1 MRTGARLAGSRQRM
15 RGYRAGAPTRPEES
29 ALNHRI
35 RFRRACLLLV
45 ALALPACS
53 LARFPAPAAEQSE
66 QAQILGIPN
75 ARFWIDRGSS
85 GLLREIQDAAAREAV
100 TLPPEQL
107 LNRPPANYLAISGG
121 GDNGAFGAGLLVG
134 WTASG
139 RRPEFQVVT
148 GVSAGA
154 LTAPFAF
161 LGPAYDAQLKEVF
174 TAVAPPDILLLRRFA
189 GALLFGDSLADTGPL
204 FRLIERHVNEDMMH
218 AIAAEYRRGR
228 LLLIGTTNLDM
239 QRPVVWNI
247 GAIAASGHPEA
258 IGLFRKILLASAS
271 IPGAFPPVF
280 TDVEIDGQRYQE
292 MHVDGGAASQ
302 MFLYPASLDLSYRA
316 LDGVIR
322 RDRTAYL
329 IRNARMDPEW
339 ATTTRHLFAI
349 SRRSI
354 ATSIYFSGLNDV
366 VRIFLTSQRDGV
378 RFKLAY
384 IDGAFGQDRPEAF
397 DTECMRAL
405 FDHGYQ
411 RAREGNPWV
420 DAPPGFT
427 PAALPSRR

>member
-1 MRTGARLAGSRQRM
+1 M
-15 RGYRAGAPTRPEES
+15 PEEIS
-29 ALNHRI
+29 VDWPFHL
-35 RFRRACLLLV
+35 RRPCLPAVRWCLLLA
-45 ALALPACS
+45 ALVLPACS
-53 LARFPAPAAEQSE
+53 MARFPAPPAEQSE
-66 QAQILGIPN
+66 QMQVLGIPN
-75 ARFWIDRGSS
+75 ARFWIDRGSG
-85 GLLREIQDAAAREAV
+85 GLLREVQEAAAREAA

-139 RRPEFQVVT
+139 QRPEFQVVT

-161 LGPAYDAQLKEVF
+161 LGPAYDPQLREVF
-174 TAVAPPDILLLRRFA
+174 TAVAPPDILLFRRFA

-204 FRLIERHVNEDMMH
+204 FRLIERQVNEEMMQ
-218 AIAAEYRRGR
+218 AIAREYRRGR
-228 LLLIGTTNLDM
+228 LLLIGTTNLDL

-247 GAIAASGHPEA
+247 GAIAASGHPDA

-280 TDVEIDGQRYQE
+280 TDVEIGGQRYQE

-302 MFLYPASLDLSYRA
+302 MFLYPASLDISYSS
-316 LDGVIR
+316 LDGPIR
-322 RDRTAYL
+322 RERTAYL
-329 IRNARMDPEW
+329 IRNARMDPDW
-339 ATTTRHLFAI
+339 ATTTRHVFAI
-349 SRRSI
+349 SRRAI

-366 VRIFLTSQRDGV
+366 VRIFMTTQRDGV
-378 RFKLAY
+378 RFRLAY
-384 IDGAFGQDRPEAF
+384 IDGEFGKDRPEAF
-397 DTECMRAL
+397 DTEYMRAL

-411 RAREGNPWV
+411 RARHGNPWS

-427 PAALPSRR
+427 PRPIAAAR

>member
-1 MRTGARLAGSRQRM
+1 M
-15 RGYRAGAPTRPEES
+15 RGYPAFPMFVESLLSRP
-29 ALNHRI
+29 NH
-35 RFRRACLLLV
+35 FRSVCILLA

-53 LARFPAPAAEQSE
+53 LARFPAPPAEQTE
-66 QAQILGIPN
+66 QVQMLGIPN
-75 ARFWIDRGSS
+75 ARFWIDRGSDA
-85 GLLREIQDAAAREAV
+85 LLREVQDAAAREAA
-100 TLPPEQL
+100 TLPPAQL
-107 LNRPPANYLAISGG
+107 LNRPPASYLAISGG

-161 LGPAYDAQLKEVF
+161 LGPAYDQQLREVF
-174 TAVAPPDILLLRRFA
+174 TAVAPPDILLFRRFV

-204 FRLIERHVNEDMMH
+204 FRLIERHVNEAMMQ

-228 LLLIGTTNLDM
+228 LLLIGTTNLDV

-247 GAIAASGHPEA
+247 GAIAASGHPDA

-280 TDVEIDGQRYQE
+280 TDVEIDGHRYQE
-292 MHVDGGAASQ
+292 MHVDGGAAAQ
-302 MFLYPASLDLSYRA
+302 MFLYPASLDLSYSA
-316 LDGVIR
+316 LDGPIQR
-322 RDRTAYL
+322 QRTAYL

-349 SRRSI
+349 SRRAI
-354 ATSIYFSGLNDV
+354 ATSIHFSGLNDI
-366 VRIFLTSQRDGV
+366 VRIYMTSQRDGV
-378 RFKLAY
+378 RFRLAY
-384 IDGAFGQDRPEAF
+384 IDGAFGRDRPQAF
-397 DTECMRAL
+397 DTDYMQAL

-411 RAREGNPWV
+411 RGRSGNPWV
-420 DAPPGFT
+420 DSPPGFSSGPP
-427 PAALPSRR
+427 PAPR

>member
-1 MRTGARLAGSRQRM
+1 M
-15 RGYRAGAPTRPEES
+15 RGYPAFPMFVESLLSRPY
-29 ALNHRI
+29 
-35 RFRRACLLLV
+35 RFRRVCILLA

-53 LARFPAPAAEQSE
+53 LARFPAPPAEQTE
-66 QAQILGIPN
+66 QVQMLGIPN
-75 ARFWIDRGSS
+75 ARFWIDRGS
-85 GLLREIQDAAAREAV
+85 GALLREVQDAAAREAAN
-100 TLPPEQL
+100 LPPEQL
-107 LNRPPANYLAISGG
+107 LNRPPASYLAISGG

-161 LGPAYDAQLKEVF
+161 LGPAYDQQLREVF
-174 TAVAPPDILLLRRFA
+174 TAVAPLDILLFRRFV

-204 FRLIERHVNEDMMH
+204 FRLIERHVNEAMMQ

-228 LLLIGTTNLDM
+228 LLLIGTTNLDV

-280 TDVEIDGQRYQE
+280 TDVEIGGHRYQE
-292 MHVDGGAASQ
+292 MHVDGGAAAQ
-302 MFLYPASLDLSYRA
+302 MFLYPASLDLSYSA
-316 LDGVIR
+316 LDGPVR
-322 RDRTAYL
+322 RERTAYL

-349 SRRSI
+349 SRRAI
-354 ATSIYFSGLNDV
+354 ATSIHFSGLNDV
-366 VRIFLTSQRDGV
+366 VRIYMTSQRDGV
-378 RFKLAY
+378 RFRLAY
-384 IDGAFGQDRPEAF
+384 IDSAFGHDRPEAF
-397 DTECMRAL
+397 DTDYMQAL

-411 RAREGNPWV
+411 RGRDGNPWV
-420 DAPPGFT
+420 DAPPGFSSGPP
-427 PAALPSRR
+427 PAPR